1 MAFNIAIDG
10 PAGAGKST
18 IAKQIAKKLSFLYV
32 DTGAMYRSIALY
44 MMRNQVDIYN
54 EEAVSLVCDNIHI
67 GIQYEGEEQQV
78 YLNDENVTSFIRAEE
93 VGVVASVVSAYTKVR
108 ETLLKLQQTLA
119 HSNNVIMDGRDIGTC
134 VLPNADLKIYLTA
147 DARVRANRRYLELQK
162 KGQDCNIDEIEKDII
177 DRDYRDMTRE
187 ISPLQQAEDA
197 VVVNTSNMNI
207 EEVVNHIIT
216 LVKEKYKQ

>member
-54 EEAVSLVCDNIHI
+54 EEAVSL
-67 GIQYEGEEQQV
+67 IQYEGEEQQV

>member
-134 VLPNADLKIYLTA
+134 VLPNADFKFFVTA
-147 DARVRANRRYLELQK
+147 TEQVRAQRRYDQLKNKKDAPIFEQILEDLRQ
-162 KGQDCNIDEIEKDII
+162 
-177 DRDYRDMTRE
+177 RDYNDEHRK
-187 ISPLQQAEDA
+187 IAPLKPAKDSIILD
-197 VVVNTSNMNI
+197 TSNMTLDQT
-207 EEVVNHIIT
+207 VKYCCQII
-216 LVKEKYKQ
+216 KSAQK